1 MWLFIWVVL
10 SIICLGCSV
19 IIGIGVVFI
28 SWGWIGIGLGLV
40 LGFWFISYWVGS
52 LGILKCLVIVYYSN
66 DERNFSVNFCFVRL
80 LLYELDL
87 K

>member
-10 SIICLGCSV
+10 SIVCLWCSI

-28 SWGWIGIGLGLV
+28 SWGWIGICLGLV

-52 LGILKCLVIVYYSN
+52 LGILKCLVIVYYVMMR
-66 DERNFSVNFCFVRL
+66 EILVLFIVL
-80 LLYELDL
+80 
-87 K
+87 